1 MWERPGLLHSGDRGG
16 HKPRRVGGT
25 WELDRQASG
34 FSLELPEG
42 TQPLLPL
49 PGFGGV
55 GPLTLHKIVSVC
67 VCGLHICVACT
78 SVAIGKRT
86 SRSMAGERRLT
97 SGVSRGK

>member
-67 VCGLHICVACT
+67 VCVCGLLECIGFYYIAPSLTWGVT
-78 SVAIGKRT
+78 S
-86 SRSMAGERRLT
+86 
-97 SGVSRGK
+97 